1 MDTQTFSVNAIGH
14 IRAAEDG
21 FYLEIAPEY
30 RPALNGLDGFG
41 HINVLWWLH
50 LYAEYREV
58 LECDRPYKHAPD
70 KVGIFATRAPVRPNP
85 IALTTVAVTRID
97 HAQGRVYI
105 PYIDAEDGSPILDIK
120 PYHPCEDRVRDVKL
134 PSWCAHWPQWV
145 EDAEDFDWAAE
156 FVNAQ

>member
-1 MDTQTFSVNAIGH
+1 MDAQTFTINAIGH
-14 IRAAEDG
+14 IRAGEEG

-30 RPALNGLDGFG
+30 WPALNGLDGFG

-85 IALTTVAVTRID
+85 IALTTVAVMHID
-97 HAQGRVYI
+97 HEQGRVYI

-134 PSWCAHWPQWV
+134 PAWCAHWPQWV
-145 EDAEDFDWAAE
+145 EDGEDFDWAAE

>member
-1 MDTQTFSVNAIGH
+1 MDTATFSVNAIGH
-14 IRAAEDG
+14 IRTGEEG

-41 HINVLWWLH
+41 HINVLWWFH

-70 KVGIFATRAPVRPNP
+70 KMGIFATRAPVRPNP

-134 PSWCAHWPQWV
+134 PAWCAHWPQWV
-145 EDAEDFDWAAE
+145 EDGEDFDWAAE

>member
-1 MDTQTFSVNAIGH
+1 MDTATFTVNTIGY
-14 IRAAEDG
+14 IRAGEDG
-21 FYLEIAPEY
+21 FYLEIALEY

-50 LYAEYREV
+50 LYAEYREIV
-58 LECDRPYKHAPD
+58 ECDQPYKHAPA

-85 IALTTVAVTRID
+85 IALTTVAVTHID
-97 HAQGRVYI
+97 HEQGRIYI

-120 PYHPCEDRVRDVKL
+120 PYHPCEDRVRDVTL